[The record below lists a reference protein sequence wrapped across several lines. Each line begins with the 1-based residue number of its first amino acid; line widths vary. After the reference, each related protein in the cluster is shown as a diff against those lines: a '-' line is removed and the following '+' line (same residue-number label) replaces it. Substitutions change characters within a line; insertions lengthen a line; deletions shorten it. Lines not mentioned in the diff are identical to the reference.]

1 METRMSEMSVLPDT
15 VGPAMHGFVAELYPL
30 CRSITGNG
38 LRETLR
44 QIQRHIPLDI
54 HEVPTGT
61 QVFDWTVPK
70 EWNIRDAYV
79 KTAAGEK
86 VIDFAQSSLHVL
98 NYSVP
103 VRTQMSLEELKPHLY
118 SLPEHPDWVPY
129 KTSYYKSDWGFCL
142 SHRQLETLRPGRYE
156 VVVDSSLEEGS
167 LSYGELY
174 LEGEISDE
182 VLISCHACHPALCND
197 NLSGI
202 AVSTFLASRL
212 RKRQRRYSYR
222 FLFIP
227 GTIGSIT
234 WLARNENILSRIK
247 HGLVVSCVGD
257 NGPFTYKKSRRGN
270 AEIDHV
276 VEHVLKFKAN
286 QHELRHFSPYGY
298 DERQYCSPG
307 FDLPVG
313 ALSRTPHSEFPQYHT
328 SADDLSFVRPDY
340 LAESLDMYA
349 TVCDVLEQNR
359 RYQNQSPKGEPQ
371 LGKRGLYRQMGGK
384 TDLRTNEFA
393 MLWVLNQSDSS
404 NSLLDIAQKSG
415 LYFNVISEA
424 AQRLQSVGLLKVS

>member
-1 METRMSEMSVLPDT
+1 MVPAKDLHVQ
-15 VGPAMHGFVAELYPL
+15 VGNAMHEFASELYPL

-44 QIQRHIPLDI
+44 RIQRRIPLDV
-54 HEVPTGT
+54 HEVRTGT

-70 EWNIRDAYV
+70 EWNLRNAYV
-79 KTAAGEK
+79 KNEAGEV
-86 VIDFAQSSLHVL
+86 VIDFTSSNLHVV

-103 VRTQMSLEELKPHLY
+103 VRTRMSLEELKPHLY

-129 KTSYYKSDWGFCL
+129 KTSYYKNAWGFCL
-142 SHRQLETLRPGRYE
+142 PHRQLEAFPPGQYE
-156 VVVDSSLEEGS
+156 VVIDSSLEDGS
-167 LSYGELY
+167 LSYGECY
-174 LEGEISDE
+174 VEGESRDE
-182 VLISCHACHPALCND
+182 ILISCHVCHPSLCND

-202 AVSTFLASRL
+202 AVSTFLADRL
-212 RKRQRRYSYR
+212 RERQRRYSYR
-222 FLFIP
+222 FLFVP

-234 WLARNENILSRIK
+234 WLARNENIISRIK
-247 HGLVVSCVGD
+247 HGLVISCVGD
-257 NGPFTYKKSRRGN
+257 GGAFTYKRSRRGD

-276 VEHVLKFKAN
+276 VEHVLKHKA
-286 QHELRHFSPYGY
+286 EGYRLREFAPYGY

-328 SADDLSFVRPDY
+328 SADDLNFIRPQY
-340 LAESLDMYA
+340 LAESLDVYLA
-349 TVCDVLEQNR
+349 ISNVLEQNR

-384 TDLRTNEFA
+384 TDQPLNEFA
-393 MLWVLNQSDSS
+393 MLWVLKQSDGSH
-404 NSLLDIAQKSG
+404 SLLDIAQKSG
-415 LYFNVISEA
+415 LYFGVISEA
-424 AQRLQSVGLLKVS
+424 ARKLETVGLLRLS